1 MNAQSGVGRVIAKVA
16 GSGAFRKV
24 APKFIPQLDRF
35 VNKITGGRVLLAAG
49 LLPSLLLTTTGAK
62 TGQPRSAPL
71 ACMPQDDGSILV
83 VGSNF
88 GREHHPAWTGNLIKH
103 PEATV
108 QFERRTFPVTAHLL
122 SDEEKAEMWPGLTE
136 KWPTFD
142 TYVAASGRNL
152 RVFRL
157 TPK

>member
-1 MNAQSGVGRVIAKVA
+1 MNAQTGVGRVIAKVA
-16 GSGAFRKV
+16 GSGPFRAV

-35 VNKITGGRVLLAAG
+35 VNKVTGGRVLLAAG

-62 TGQPRSAPL
+62 SGQPRSAPL

-88 GREHHPAWTGNLIKH
+88 GREHHPAWTGNLLKT
-103 PEATV
+103 PDATV
-108 QFERRTFPVTAHLL
+108 QFARRTFDVTAHLL
-122 SDEEKAEMWPGLTE
+122 SDEEKAEVWPRLTE

-157 TPK
+157 VPK